1 MSRSRIITIEGVS
14 FCVSDA
20 DYDFFGKHIIAVR
33 IVIFSKS
40 RADEFLDL
48 DLNLILWMN
57 FMSNI

>member
-1 MSRSRIITIEGVS
+1 MI
-14 FCVSDA
+14 
-20 DYDFFGKHIIAVR
+20 FFGKHIIAVR